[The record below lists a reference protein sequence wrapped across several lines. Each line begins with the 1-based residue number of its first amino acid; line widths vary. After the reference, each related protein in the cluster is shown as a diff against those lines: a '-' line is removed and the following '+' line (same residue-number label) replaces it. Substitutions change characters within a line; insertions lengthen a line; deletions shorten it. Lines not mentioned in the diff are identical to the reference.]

1 VSDKKTLK
9 RNRGGGVL
17 LNMKSRRPGCGRAFT
32 LIELL
37 MVIAII
43 AILAALLLPALSKA
57 KNQGA
62 KATDLNNYNQILIAL
77 HIYTD
82 DNNGRL
88 TWPNWDY
95 GGAMPDG
102 TARAGWLY
110 KPDLAATG
118 TNVFQADAGLLWPAL
133 RNPKIY
139 LCPMDDPGQ
148 ARYSKNSGKLEQRAQ
163 QLSSYVMNGAVI
175 GFRSGFYSN
184 AVPVKITQMRPGDC
198 AFWETDERVPFDF
211 NDGSSW
217 PTEGVS
223 ARHFQG
229 AVQAAVDGSADYVT
243 FTGWY
248 DDVANPNKNRLWCYP
263 GTVDGG
269 DPTYG
274 HTP

>member
-1 VSDKKTLK
+1 MNGFC
-9 RNRGGGVL
+9 NR
-17 LNMKSRRPGCGRAFT
+17 KSGAPAFT

-62 KATDLNNYNQILIAL
+62 KATDLNNFLQITTAL
-77 HIYTD
+77 HLYTD
-82 DNNGRL
+82 DNNGAV

-118 TNVFQADAGLLWPAL
+118 TNVFKVDSGLLWPAL
-133 RNPKIY
+133 HNPKIY
-139 LCPMDDPGQ
+139 VCPMDNPGE
-148 ARYSKNSGKLEQRAQ
+148 ARYSAHAGAVVQRAQ
-163 QLSSYVMNGAVI
+163 QLSSYIMNGAVV
-175 GFRSGFYSN
+175 GFRSGFHSN
-184 AVPVKITQMRPGDC
+184 AVPVKITQMRPIDC
-198 AFWETDERVPFDF
+198 AFWETDEREPFDF

-229 AVQAAVDGSADYVT
+229 AVQATFDGSANYVT
-243 FTGWY
+243 LADWHAA
-248 DDVANPNKNRLWCYP
+248 VADPNKNQLWCYP
-263 GTVDGG
+263 NTVDGG
-269 DPTYG
+269 DPKYG